1 MITSPTLAVDEI
13 PGLWWNNADAFR
25 SRLFD
30 AISLLLPSGEKFVIT
45 AVSDWLPTTPPLP
58 RPPSELQREAQRFI
72 REEIA
77 HSRAHRLYNERLRAH
92 APAERLEQRV
102 ASALD
107 TMAAWSLPTRIA
119 LASAFEQLTAL
130 LSAEVLRTPSV
141 WLDEGETPQAKLW
154 RWHCQ
159 EEIDHRHVVQDVMQ
173 VVGVSHARRVSAFL
187 AAALYLCSDIA
198 VILFVMFRCDVQ
210 ARRISGWRLAAQAA
224 AFAVRVLPSLMRM
237 AWGSLR
243 YLIAAD
249 SAR

>member
-1 MITSPTLAVDEI
+1 MNTSSSLAVDHI

-45 AVSDWLPTTPPLP
+45 AVSDWLLTTPPLP
-58 RPPSELQREAQRFI
+58 RSPSELQREARRFI

-77 HSRAHRLYNERLRAH
+77 HSRAHRLYNMRLRAH

-102 ASALD
+102 VSALEE
-107 TMAAWSLPTRIA
+107 MAGWSLPTRIA
-119 LASAFEQLTAL
+119 LASAFEHLTAL

-141 WLDEGETPQAKLW
+141 WLDEGDTPQAKLW

-159 EEIDHRHVVQDVMQ
+159 EEIDHRHVARDVMQ
-173 VVGVSHARRVSAFL
+173 AAGVGHTRRVSAFL
-187 AAALYLCSDIA
+187 AAALYLCADIS
-198 VILFVMFRCDVQ
+198 VLLFVMFRCDVRE
-210 ARRISGWRLAAQAA
+210 RRVSGWRLAAQAA
-224 AFAVRVLPSLMRM
+224 AFAVLVLPGVMRM